1 MTKFR
6 NREGLQAVNAENR
19 TFEALQG
26 NYVDNGVEV
35 STDGTDMTLDVD
47 SGTVVQSNEEHGI
60 GATTVTVP
68 DNNEDNPRKDIVYV
82 DGTQSV
88 EVATGAAAAPSPA
101 LENVDNVFD
110 TAEPSPPSL
119 VNSDDVVVLAEVW
132 VESGATEITSEDLED
147 RRLTL
152 GLETGSGTRTDFSLN
167 QSVIEI
173 LDADSLYL
181 HGPMNFIG
189 ETVEISVTALNI
201 SNIDGEIP
209 EGVSIQLFDVA
220 GASESFEDQDP
231 YILAEWDSNFEKG
244 DPVDTININDKIVVF
259 RLANDTGKTE
269 KLGGF
274 VSGDVNE

>member
-6 NREGLQAVNAENR
+6 NREGIQAVNSENR

-35 STDGTDMTLDVD
+35 STDGTDMTFDVD

-220 GASESFEDQDP
+220 A
-231 YILAEWDSNFEKG
+231 
-244 DPVDTININDKIVVF
+244 
-259 RLANDTGKTE
+259 
-269 KLGGF
+269 
-274 VSGDVNE
+274 